1 MLKFNDTVAVQEY
14 RTMCCPFSR
23 SLAIYKREI
32 FLSMKLKSGSDSRKP
47 IFLPTIKNRSMILSG
62 QLDQRGY
69 KRKNDSRSRF
79 STAHIYLWL
88 ESSRSIGR
96 SVQVHTPD
104 RRHFASLLFL
114 SMSGT
119 RRTRTADVKRIIR
132 YV

>member
-1 MLKFNDTVAVQEY
+1 MILAIEECHTVCY
-14 RTMCCPFSR
+14 PFSK

-32 FLSMKLKSGSDSRKP
+32 FLSMKLKSGFDLRKP
-47 IFLPTIKNRSMILSG
+47 IFLPTIKNRSMILSS
-62 QLDQRGY
+62 QLDQRDY

-79 STAHIYLWL
+79 STAHIYLWF

-96 SVQVHTPD
+96 SVQVHTPE